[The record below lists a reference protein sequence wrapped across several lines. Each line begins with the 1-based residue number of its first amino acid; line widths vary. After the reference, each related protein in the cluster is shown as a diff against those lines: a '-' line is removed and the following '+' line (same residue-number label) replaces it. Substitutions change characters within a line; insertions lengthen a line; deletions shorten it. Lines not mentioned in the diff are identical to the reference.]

1 MGENWGAAYR
11 EPLEDKL
18 GKAISAFGAQLG
30 SSKRGTLTQGWVP
43 EPGEDGGV
51 VLITQ
56 VRFENLTSRRRAGA
70 NPPLLPTITGPPI
83 LREWLWRPARPLPLH
98 LLQVQV
104 QH

>member
-56 VRFENLTSRRRAGA
+56 VRFENLNVTPPRRGQPSPPPHDYRASHSA
-70 NPPLLPTITGPPI
+70 
-83 LREWLWRPARPLPLH
+83 
-98 LLQVQV
+98 
-104 QH
+104 